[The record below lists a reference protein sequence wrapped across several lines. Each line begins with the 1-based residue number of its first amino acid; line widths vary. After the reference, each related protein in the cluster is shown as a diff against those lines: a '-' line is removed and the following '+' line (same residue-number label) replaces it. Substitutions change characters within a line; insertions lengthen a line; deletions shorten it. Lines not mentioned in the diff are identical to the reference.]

1 MSFFYVTPLFAITAF
16 IAVGL
21 CIGSFLNVVIHR
33 LPKILE
39 AQFEESTEKST
50 EEGTSALTLSYPPSR
65 CGHCG
70 HLIRWYENIPV
81 LSYLFLRGK
90 CSACQAP
97 IGIRYPMVELATA
110 LIFAYC
116 AWRWHFT
123 WTAAVYALFGAAL
136 LALAAIDWDTTY
148 LPDDITVPLTWAGL
162 VAAGLGLLSSVT
174 LHQSLA
180 GAAIGYLS
188 LWLIYWMF
196 KLVTGREGM
205 GYGDFK
211 LFSAIG
217 AWLGWQA
224 LIPTVLVAASLGAI
238 VGIAMKMLK
247 RERQIDG
254 VSGYVPFGPFLA
266 LGAVLELVT
275 AWQL

>member
-16 IAVGL
+16 FAVGL
-21 CIGSFLNVVIHR
+21 CIGSFLNVVIYR

-39 AQFEESTEKST
+39 AQFEEAADEQAI
-50 EEGTSALTLSYPPSR
+50 ALTLSTPASR

-70 HLIRWYENIPV
+70 HLIRWFENIPV

-97 IGIRYPMVELATA
+97 IGIRYPLVELATA
-110 LIFAYC
+110 FIFAYC

-123 WTAAVYALFGAAL
+123 WTASVYALLGAAL

-162 VAAGLGLLSSVT
+162 VAAGLGLLPAVT

-180 GAAIGYLS
+180 GAAAGYLS
-188 LWLIYWMF
+188 LWLVFWAF
-196 KLVTGREGM
+196 KLVTGRDGM

-211 LFSAIG
+211 LFAAIG
-217 AWLGWQA
+217 AWLGWQG

-238 VGIAMKMLK
+238 VGIAMKLAK

-266 LGAVLELVT
+266 FGAALELVT

>member
-1 MSFFYVTPLFAITAF
+1 MSLFYITPLFAMTAF
-16 IAVGL
+16 FAVGL

-39 AQFEESTEKST
+39 AQFEESTESAEST
-50 EEGTSALTLSYPPSR
+50 APKLTLSNPPSR

-81 LSYLFLRGK
+81 LSYLYLRGK
-90 CSACQAP
+90 CSACQTP
-97 IGIRYPMVELATA
+97 IGIRYPLVELATA
-110 LIFAYC
+110 FIFAYC

-123 WTAAVYALFGAAL
+123 WAAAVYALFGAAL

-148 LPDDITVPLTWAGL
+148 LPDDITVPLAWTGL
-162 VAAGLGLLSSVT
+162 LAAGLGLLPTVS
-174 LHQSLA
+174 LHQALA
-180 GAAIGYLS
+180 GAVIGYLS
-188 LWLIYWMF
+188 LWLVFWAF
-196 KLVTGREGM
+196 KLVTGRDGM

-211 LFSAIG
+211 LLAAIG

-224 LIPTVLVAASLGAI
+224 LIPTILVAASLGAV
-238 VGIAMKMLK
+238 VGIAMKLTK

-266 LGAVLELVT
+266 FGAVLELVT

>member
-1 MSFFYVTPLFAITAF
+1 MFYITSAFAMTAF
-16 IAVGL
+16 ALFGL

-33 LPKILE
+33 LPKMLE
-39 AQFEESTEKST
+39 AQFESDAEQAEPI
-50 EEGTSALTLSYPPSR
+50 LTLSKPASR

-70 HLIRWYENIPV
+70 HLIRWFENIPV

-90 CSACQAP
+90 CSACQAS
-97 IGIRYPMVELATA
+97 IGIRYPMIELATA
-110 LIFAYC
+110 FIFAYC

-123 WTAAVYALFGAAL
+123 WTAAAYALFGAAL
-136 LALAAIDWDTTY
+136 LTLAAIDWDTTY

-162 VAAGLGLLSSVT
+162 VVAGLGLLPSVT

-180 GAAIGYLS
+180 GACIGYTS
-188 LWLIYWMF
+188 LWLIYWVF
-196 KLVTGREGM
+196 KLITGREGM

-211 LFSAIG
+211 LYAAIG

-238 VGIAMKMLK
+238 VGMALKLAK
-247 RERQIDG
+247 REHEIDG

-266 LGAVLELVT
+266 FGAILELVT
-275 AWQL
+275 GWQM

>member
-1 MSFFYVTPLFAITAF
+1 MFYVTTEFAMLSFAV
-16 IAVGL
+16 VGL
-21 CIGSFLNVVIHR
+21 CVGSFLNVVIYR
-33 LPKILE
+33 LPKMLE
-39 AQFEESTEKST
+39 AQFEDATSASSSA
-50 EEGTSALTLSYPPSR
+50 SALTLSHPPSR

-70 HLIRWYENIPV
+70 HRIRWFENIPV

-90 CSACQAP
+90 CSACHAS
-97 IGIRYPMVELATA
+97 IGLRYPLVELVTS

-116 AWRWHFT
+116 AWRWHFN
-123 WTAAVYALFGAAL
+123 WTAAAYALFGAAL
-136 LALAAIDWDTTY
+136 LTLAAIDWDTTY

-162 VAAGLGLLSSVT
+162 IAAGLGVLPPVT
-174 LHQSLA
+174 LHESLA
-180 GAAIGYLS
+180 GACAGYAS
-188 LWLIYWMF
+188 LWLIYWAF

-211 LFSAIG
+211 LYAAIG

-224 LIPTVLVAASLGAI
+224 LIPVVLVAASLGAF
-238 VGIAMKMLK
+238 VGLVMKWTH

-266 LGAVLELVT
+266 FGAALELVT

>member
-1 MSFFYVTPLFAITAF
+1 MFYVTPVFTICAFAL
-16 IAVGL
+16 VGL
-21 CIGSFLNVVIHR
+21 CIGSFLNVVIYR

-39 AQFEESTEKST
+39 AQLVDD
-50 EEGTSALTLSYPPSR
+50 SATPAPVMTLSNPPST

-70 HLIRWYENIPV
+70 HRIRWYENIPV

-97 IGIRYPMVELATA
+97 IGVRYPWVELVTA
-110 LIFAYC
+110 FIFSYC

-123 WTAAVYALFGAAL
+123 WTAAAYALFGATL

-162 VAAGLGLLSSVT
+162 VLAGLGLLPYVT
-174 LHQSLA
+174 LHQSLV
-180 GAAIGYLS
+180 GAAVGYLS
-188 LWLIYWMF
+188 LWLIYWAF

-211 LFSAIG
+211 LFAAIG
-217 AWLGWQA
+217 AWLGWQG
-224 LIPTVLVAASLGAI
+224 LIPTILVAASFGAV
-238 VGIAMKMLK
+238 VGIAMKVLK

-266 LGAVLELVT
+266 FGAALELVT

>member
-1 MSFFYVTPLFAITAF
+1 MLYITPAFAMTAF
-16 IAVGL
+16 ALFGL

-33 LPKILE
+33 LPKMLE
-39 AQFEESTEKST
+39 AQFESHPEHPDADHKAPE
-50 EEGTSALTLSYPPSR
+50 LTLSNPASR
-65 CGHCG
+65 CSHCD
-70 HLIRWYENIPV
+70 HLIRWFENIPV
-81 LSYLFLRGK
+81 LSFLFLRGK
-90 CSACQAP
+90 CSSCYAP
-97 IGIRYPMVELATA
+97 IGIRYPFIELATA

-123 WTAAVYALFGAAL
+123 WTAAAYALFGAAL

-162 VAAGLGLLSSVT
+162 IVAGLGLLPSVT

-188 LWLIYWMF
+188 LWLIYWAF

-211 LFSAIG
+211 LFAAIG

-224 LIPTVLVAASLGAI
+224 LVPTVLVAASCGAVI
-238 VGIAMKMLK
+238 GLIMKYTK
-247 RERQIDG
+247 QERQIDG

-266 LGAVLELVT
+266 FGAALELAT
-275 AWQL
+275 SWQL